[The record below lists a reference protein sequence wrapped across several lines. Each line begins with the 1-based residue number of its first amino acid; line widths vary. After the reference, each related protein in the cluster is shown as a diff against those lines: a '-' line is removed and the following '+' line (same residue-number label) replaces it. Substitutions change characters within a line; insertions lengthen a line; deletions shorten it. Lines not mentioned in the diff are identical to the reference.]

1 MNPKLIERYYSFV
14 KKLATTYQYN
24 SNITHLLYL
33 IIPAFISKYSLS
45 KENIILS
52 TFQQTKIIIS
62 PKSSKTI
69 AAYYTSIPNY
79 QNNKIITTKY
89 IVIQNYQNISLIQI
103 LDNLVHEFNH
113 AINSYQKEINIKKNI
128 LYLRTGLTYSSYSL
142 PDLTPL
148 KKESSYILEEI
159 LNTNQTEEII
169 NLIKSYHDPFNQ
181 EINNTIYSINSE
193 TSSNYSSKSY
203 YLENTLFKS
212 ILNNKTFI
220 STLNNL
226 RLSGNIQDIENWFN
240 NITNI
245 PNSYQKLNT
254 YLNQLITFEKEL
266 TTKKYFKAKIINK
279 MKKNMTNTLE
289 IITSFNKNCNYK

>member
-1 MNPKLIERYYSFV
+1 MNPKLIERYIPFITNLST
-14 KKLATTYQYN
+14 KYQYS

-62 PKSSKTI
+62 TKNSKTI

-79 QNNKIITTKY
+79 QHNKITTTKY
-89 IVIQNYQNISLIQI
+89 IVIQNYHNISLIQL

-113 AINSYQKEINIKKNI
+113 AINSYQKEINIQNNI

-169 NLIKSYHDPFNQ
+169 NLIKSYHDPSNE

-193 TSSNYSSKSY
+193 TTATYKSKSY

-212 ILNNKTFI
+212 ILTNKTFI

-245 PNSYQKLNT
+245 PNSYQNLNIYLDQFIKL
-254 YLNQLITFEKEL
+254 EKEL
-266 TTKKYFKAKIINK
+266 ITKKYFKTKIINK
-279 MKKNMTNTLE
+279 MKQNMTKTLE
-289 IITSFNKNCNYK
+289 IITTFNQNCTYK

>member
-1 MNPKLIERYYSFV
+1 MNPKLIERYIPFITNLST
-14 KKLATTYQYN
+14 KYQYS

-62 PKSSKTI
+62 TKNSKTI

-79 QNNKIITTKY
+79 QHNKITTTKY
-89 IVIQNYQNISLIQI
+89 IVIQNYHNISLIQL

-113 AINSYQKEINIKKNI
+113 AINSYQKEINIQNNI

-169 NLIKSYHDPFNQ
+169 NLIKSYHDPSNE

-193 TSSNYSSKSY
+193 TTATYKSKSY
-203 YLENTLFKS
+203 YLENTHFKS
-212 ILNNKTFI
+212 ILTNKTFI

-245 PNSYQKLNT
+245 PNSYQNLNIYLDQFIKL
-254 YLNQLITFEKEL
+254 EKEL
-266 TTKKYFKAKIINK
+266 ITKKYFKTKIINK
-279 MKKNMTNTLE
+279 MKQNMTKTLE
-289 IITSFNKNCNYK
+289 IITTFNQNCTYK

>member
-1 MNPKLIERYYSFV
+1 MNPKLIERYIPFITNLST
-14 KKLATTYQYN
+14 KYQYS

-62 PKSSKTI
+62 TKNSKTI

-79 QNNKIITTKY
+79 QHNKITTTKY
-89 IVIQNYQNISLIQI
+89 IVIQNYHNISLIQL

-113 AINSYQKEINIKKNI
+113 AINSYQKEINIQNNI

-169 NLIKSYHDPFNQ
+169 NLIKSYHDPSNE

-193 TSSNYSSKSY
+193 TTATYKSKSY

-212 ILNNKTFI
+212 ILTNKTFI

-245 PNSYQKLNT
+245 PNSYQNLNI
-254 YLNQLITFEKEL
+254 YLDQLIKLEKEL
-266 TTKKYFKAKIINK
+266 ITKKYFKTKIINK
-279 MKKNMTNTLE
+279 MKQNMTKTLE
-289 IITSFNKNCNYK
+289 IITTFNQNCTYK